1 MKLKFLDTMLI
12 ILGIIGFSILILS
25 AWFFVYMGLE
35 DTSDITFKFNLLSV
49 FTGVSYIIFILV
61 ILKLRKR

>member
-25 AWFFVYMGLE
+25 GLFVIYMDMG
-35 DTSDITFKFNLLSV
+35 DMTDMAFKFNLLT
-49 FTGVSYIIFILV
+49 FLTGISYIIFILV
-61 ILKLRKR
+61 IVKLKKK